1 MRLLK
6 IILYRFLKNIRPPL
20 GVNYY
25 EFIWSYG
32 YHLLGVLPLPFYILR
47 LL

>member
-6 IILYRFLKNIRPPL
+6 IILYRFLKNIRPTL
-20 GVNYY
+20 GANQY

-32 YHLLGVLPLPFYILR
+32 YRLLGVLALAFYILR